1 MEKETITISI
11 EEYKELLNIKSNKD
25 FEDEECER
33 EQAENELEATRQT
46 LKEKLFELCK
56 KNGEACE
63 VVNSIIEQDPNLVCQ
78 VFDNYSPLEV
88 PGALLDLM
96 EGQDYQDPVT
106 GKTFTLS
113 EWLDF
118 FHNFEDYNTV
128 ETLHERCTELYNQK
142 QELINKLQELLRES

>member
-11 EEYKELLNIKSNKD
+11 EEYKELLNIKSDKD
-25 FEDEECER
+25 FEDEEYKR
-33 EQAENELEATRQT
+33 EQAEKEQEAACQT
-46 LKEKLFELCK
+46 LKKKLFKLCK
-56 KNGEACE
+56 ENGEACE
-63 VVNSIIEQDPNLVCQ
+63 VINSIIELDPNLVCQ

-88 PGALLDLM
+88 PGALLDFM
-96 EGQDYQDPVT
+96 EGQDYQDQVT

-128 ETLHERCTELYNQK
+128 DTLHERCTELYSQK
-142 QELINKLQELLRES
+142 QELLNKLQELLRES